1 MNMAVNVINLSY
13 SYGTRPVL
21 KNLTF
26 SVPKGDFFII
36 IGPNGS
42 GKTTLMK
49 VISGILKPQKGRLE
63 ILNRSIGHYNLKAL
77 ARTIAFV
84 PQMVTVDFPFTVI
97 EMVLMGRSPY
107 LGMLGLEH
115 EKDMEI
121 AKQAI
126 AFTGVEHLTHRKLD
140 QLSGGEQQR
149 VFIARAICQEPDV
162 ILLDEPTASLDLAH
176 QVRVMDLME
185 KLKAEKGV
193 TVVMV
198 SHDVNLAAMYGD
210 QLLLLSNGQ
219 IVCQGLPDE
228 VLTFQTL
235 EEAYGCTLLVD
246 ESPLGK
252 IPRVTLV
259 PQKFMNVDRQ
269 AKGLPEQPVLEKNKK
284 PNSRS

>member
-1 MNMAVNVINLSY
+1 
-13 SYGTRPVL
+13 
-21 KNLTF
+21 
-26 SVPKGDFFII
+26 
-36 IGPNGS
+36 
-42 GKTTLMK
+42 
-49 VISGILKPQKGRLE
+49 
-63 ILNRSIGHYNLKAL
+63 
-77 ARTIAFV
+77 
-84 PQMVTVDFPFTVI
+84 
-97 EMVLMGRSPY
+97 
-107 LGMLGLEH
+107 MLGLEH

-149 VFIARAICQEPDV
+149 VFIARAICQEPDI

-185 KLKAEKGV
+185 KLKVEKGV

-259 PQKFMNVDRQ
+259 PQKFMHVDRQ
-269 AKGLPEQPVLEKNKK
+269 AEYLPEQPVLEKDKK